1 MRLLRN
7 PVVQYL
13 TIALLLFAALS
24 VGTSILSNRAAER
37 ESVTSARSTTWL
49 LSEWVEPALPKGLV
63 DLRPS
68 AIDRLDRQVRDRL
81 LVGDVRR
88 IKIWR
93 SDGTILY
100 SDETRLIGDR
110 YELGAE
116 EIDVLDDGGLDAEVS
131 DLTEPENRY
140 EQGTG
145 GLLEVY
151 TQVQSPEGEPL
162 LFELYFAADDVE
174 SRRQEVLAP
183 FQRITIGGLLA
194 MLLIGTPIIAA
205 LTQRLTRAGRERERL
220 LRSSMDAS
228 AAERRRIARDL
239 HDGVVQDLAGTAFSL
254 SAVSR
259 DVRLDPGLQADVG
272 RAGTS
277 LRGSLKSLRSLLVS
291 IHPPDL
297 RADGLNAALTDLTAP
312 AVAADIA
319 TTVSVEDVGV
329 VPDDTVALVWRVA
342 QEAVRNAI
350 RHAGARSLD
359 VSVRRTGDVLTL
371 SVADDGVGFD
381 THHDPDPASFGLRG
395 LTSLVADARAGCGQL
410 AARSGHDRAD
420 GHRSVN
426 AVTEVT
432 ITIVVVDDHAVV
444 RGGLTQLLD
453 GVSDLEVVGT
463 ASDGAEAIEVVRRT
477 HPDVVLMDLQMPGV
491 DGVSATRTIVAEG
504 LADVLVLTSY
514 ADAERI
520 VGALDAGA
528 VGYLL
533 KDADADDIL
542 GGIRAVARGES
553 PIHPRAA
560 RELLDTRRPSA
571 DIPDL
576 TPRELEV
583 LGLVREGLANKQIAR
598 RLGITERTVKAHLT
612 SIFATIGVA
621 DRTSAALW
629 AERHRM

>member
-1 MRLLRN
+1 VRLLRN

-116 EIDVLDDGGLDAEVS
+116 EIEVLDDGGLDAEVS

-312 AVAADIA
+312 AVAADIV
-319 TTVSVEDVGV
+319 TTVSVEDIGL

-350 RHAGARSLD
+350 RHAGARRLD
-359 VSVRRTGDVLTL
+359 VSVRRTGDVLSL

-395 LTSLVADARAGCGQL
+395 LTSLVADAGGQL
-410 AARSGHDRAD
+410 TVTSLPGAG
-420 GHRSVN
+420 
-426 AVTEVT
+426 TEV
-432 ITIVVVDDHAVV
+432 
-444 RGGLTQLLD
+444 R
-453 GVSDLEVVGT
+453 
-463 ASDGAEAIEVVRRT
+463 
-477 HPDVVLMDLQMPGV
+477 MD
-491 DGVSATRTIVAEG
+491 
-504 LADVLVLTSY
+504 
-514 ADAERI
+514 
-520 VGALDAGA
+520 
-528 VGYLL
+528 
-533 KDADADDIL
+533 
-542 GGIRAVARGES
+542 
-553 PIHPRAA
+553 
-560 RELLDTRRPSA
+560 
-571 DIPDL
+571 
-576 TPRELEV
+576 
-583 LGLVREGLANKQIAR
+583 
-598 RLGITERTVKAHLT
+598 
-612 SIFATIGVA
+612 IGV
-621 DRTSAALW
+621 
-629 AERHRM
+629 